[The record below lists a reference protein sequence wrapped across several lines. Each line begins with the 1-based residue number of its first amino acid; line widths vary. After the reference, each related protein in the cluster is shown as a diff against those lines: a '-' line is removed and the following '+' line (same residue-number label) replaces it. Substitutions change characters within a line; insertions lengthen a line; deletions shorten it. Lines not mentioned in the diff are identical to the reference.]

1 MPFQSRC
8 CCQYTFFLDLL
19 WFFFF
24 FFFPNRDIQ
33 LKHKCETVQGDRNQ
47 RFVFSLAP
55 RCTLFK
61 HLLPWGCLALPG
73 KPTVLQARVHL
84 CPEMFMLLF
93 VCSLAQKPGNL
104 GFSQSICTCG
114 IGHCSVSSAFG
125 TCLFYGFIVEI
136 RILGKNFQWTSL
148 QSWNLG
154 LFPSSAQLIPFHPFT
169 FNLLH
174 VIKLILFLEDECCFK
189 GS

>member
-1 MPFQSRC
+1 MLLSIHFLLRLALIFLFH
-8 CCQYTFFLDLL
+8 FFP
-19 WFFFF
+19 
-24 FFFPNRDIQ
+24 PNRDTQ
-33 LKHKCETVQGDRNQ
+33 LKHKCETLQGERNQ
-47 RFVFSLAP
+47 RFLFILAP

-93 VCSLAQKPGNL
+93 VCSLAQKSGNL

-136 RILGKNFQWTSL
+136 RILSKNFQWTSL